1 VVKSKRLQF
10 GGLCEERRLRFT
22 MEMNHRIEKILE
34 EKAKLIDKCI
44 EKYVPRKITEDWILF
59 KISPP
64 KGELDLQALNKTILE
79 PFWEF
84 LDRGGKRW
92 RAALF
97 LLLCEA
103 LGSDPDEFLEFA
115 AIPEIIHNGTLIADD
130 IEDSSNFRRG
140 KPCTYKL
147 YGLDVAINLS
157 SFMYF
162 IPLLALSENI
172 GKLSEEKARRIY
184 EIYVNEMINLSL
196 GQAIDIAWHKK
207 LIPTSNTSQE
217 QYLQMCAYKTGTL
230 ARMAAKM
237 AAVISDVGN
246 EEVEKIGKFA
256 ESIGIAFQIQDDI
269 LDIIGEKFAEGKGGL
284 GMDITE
290 GKLSIIIIY
299 TLKEAELE
307 DKEELKRILEMHTKD
322 EAHRMKAISIIRKYG
337 SIEYARNLAARILED
352 GWNEVSNILP
362 SSKAK
367 ETLRM
372 FSEYLIKRQI

>member
-1 VVKSKRLQF
+1 
-10 GGLCEERRLRFT
+10 
-22 MEMNHRIEKILE
+22 
-34 EKAKLIDKCI
+34 
-44 EKYVPRKITEDWILF
+44 
-59 KISPP
+59 
-64 KGELDLQALNKTILE
+64 
-79 PFWEF
+79 
-84 LDRGGKRW
+84 
-92 RAALF
+92 
-97 LLLCEA
+97 
-103 LGSDPDEFLEFA
+103 
-115 AIPEIIHNGTLIADD
+115 
-130 IEDSSNFRRG
+130 
-140 KPCTYKL
+140 
-147 YGLDVAINLS
+147 
-157 SFMYF
+157 MYF
-162 IPLLALSENI
+162 IPLLSLSENI

-184 EIYVNEMINLSL
+184 EIYVHEMTNLSL

-207 LIPTSNTSQE
+207 LISTSNTSQE

-237 AAVISDVGN
+237 AAVISDVGS

-290 GKLSIIIIY
+290 GKLSIIVIY